1 MRRNRNKKHTLMKY
15 IITSLLTAF
24 VVLLLVIKI
33 FPKDDNIEIKQLKK
47 YNDSLRLSNNNLKNA
62 IQLDIDNI
70 NKQDSLIKKLYYK
83 QKKSY
88 YIIDSL
94 NNQLIT
100 INSKYEKANHH
111 ADSLNSYQLK
121 RYFSNLK

>member
-1 MRRNRNKKHTLMKY
+1 MKY
-15 IITSLLTAF
+15 IITSFITALIVLIF
-24 VVLLLVIKI
+24 VLKI
-33 FPKDDNIEIKQLKK
+33 FPKDDNTEIKQLKE
-47 YNDSLRLSNNNLKNA
+47 YNDSLRLLNNNLKYA
-62 IQLDIDNI
+62 IQLDIENI
-70 NKQDSLIKKLYYK
+70 NKQDSLINKLYYK

-94 NNQLIT
+94 NNQIIT

>member
-1 MRRNRNKKHTLMKY
+1 MRY
-15 IITSLLTAF
+15 IITSIITA
-24 VVLLLVIKI
+24 LVILLYMKI
-33 FPKDDNIEIKQLKK
+33 FPKDDNIEINQLKK
-47 YNDSLRLSNNNLKNA
+47 YNDSLQIVNNNLKYS
-62 IQLDIDNI
+62 IRLDIDNI

-100 INSKYEKANHH
+100 INSKYEKANHY
-111 ADSLNSYQLK
+111 ADSLNTYQLK

>member
-1 MRRNRNKKHTLMKY
+1 MKY
-15 IITSLLTAF
+15 FTFSLMLICGLAIILIALK
-24 VVLLLVIKI
+24 LIN
-33 FPKDDNIEIKQLKK
+33 KDENIEIKQLKE
-47 YNDSLRLSNNNLKNA
+47 YNDSLRLINNNLKLS
-62 IQLDIDNI
+62 IQLDIENI
-70 NKQDSLIKKLYYK
+70 NKQDSLINKLYYK

-100 INSKYEKANHH
+100 INSKYEKANHYS
-111 ADSLNSYQLK
+111 DSLNTYQLK